1 MRSREVA
8 VKRLIASFRD
18 DTSGATS
25 IEYGMIALVISIG
38 VLVALTQVNAG
49 LEGLYKVVA
58 TAP

>member
-1 MRSREVA
+1 MRSREAA
-8 VKRLIASFRD
+8 VKRLIATFLD

-38 VLVALTQVNAG
+38 AFVALTQASVG
-49 LEGLYKVVA
+49 LQGFYKAIA